1 MASTKARVSYKKKD
15 GLLTVAD
22 DRRFLFWT
30 PADKPGASPAVT
42 VPIADITNLQQTPAT
57 SKNIA
62 LKVVVK
68 DESYVFTFTNK
79 ENGRKEQE
87 AVTDLL
93 RDLIAAN
100 KASVAAQLAPAAST
114 TTAPAQDGGQS
125 GSMAFAQAAASR
137 PVDEGWYDDSK
148 LKSDFQLQR
157 SLLESN
163 KPLNDRFT
171 QSLRD
176 KPDTVSI
183 PQFTAQFWSTRLHL
197 LRAYA
202 IEKAQKEGEYNVLPA
217 IKHTSVLGEDGEYR
231 KVLNVTK
238 EQIALIFKQ
247 YPVVRRAY
255 NENCPRPIAN
265 ASEFW
270 GRFFASRLLKKL
282 KGERIDRNDPQDSL
296 LDRYLDLD
304 EAAAHDAANN
314 PRIPHFI
321 DLEGNEQNSKF
332 KVNREGWEMSAAR
345 HDQPILHVL
354 NNLSEK
360 MLSHVRG
367 AAGGQAHAPI
377 GLDEDTFEQLR
388 LRDLAMDD
396 KDNRVVLNV
405 REQQRRQGGQEEDDL
420 SVDARLYA
428 RQDPEEVL
436 FLLRSDLQ
444 PAHLGS
450 DERGSLRLDRAIG
463 FHSDDDDED
472 DEDDEP
478 MGATDS
484 HTNGSTSTKKRN
496 RSTPRIGSHAA
507 MTAATATT
515 LTSIRQRRSQQSSQ
529 PSADSTTQLN
539 GLSQSTF
546 DTLTITHNTTIEF
559 LHYFWTLFLSGSA
572 TKASIDELQS
582 LVLTLDRSL
591 DRINAVAEQAE
602 KERSEKLA
610 GMRREVR
617 EYEKRT
623 GKKRRL
629 DESAVGGGRAVVEGL
644 VRRTVDAVGKAVGV
658 WREAFEKQTAAAAAA
673 A

>member
-1 MASTKARVSYKKKD
+1 MASSSTWKVVYKKKD
-15 GLLTVAD
+15 GQLTVAD

-42 VPIADITNLQQTPAT
+42 IPVADITNLQQTPVT

-62 LKVVVK
+62 LKVLVN
-68 DESYVFTFTNK
+68 EASHVFTFTNK
-79 ENGRKEQE
+79 DTGRKEQE

-93 RDLIAAN
+93 RDLMAAH
-100 KASVAAQLAPAAST
+100 KDAVAALLAPAAAAKTS
-114 TTAPAQDGGQS
+114 PAQHGGQS
-125 GSMAFAQAAASR
+125 GSLAIAQASSSSKV
-137 PVDEGWYDDSK
+137 VDEGWYDDSK

-157 SLLESN
+157 SLLGAN

-176 KPDTVSI
+176 KPDTVTI
-183 PQFTAQFWSTRLHL
+183 PQFTAQFWSTRLHH
-197 LRAYA
+197 LRAHA

-247 YPVVRRAY
+247 YPVVRKAF

-270 GRFFASRLLKKL
+270 GRFFGSRLLKKL

-296 LDRYLDLD
+296 LDRYIDMH
-304 EAAAHDAANN
+304 EAAAAATHSENN

-367 AAGGQAHAPI
+367 KAGQAHAPI
-377 GLDEDTFEQLR
+377 GMDEDTFEQLR

-396 KDNRVVLNV
+396 ADNRVVLNV
-405 REQQRRQGGQEEDDL
+405 REQQRHQGGQDEDEW
-420 SVDARLYA
+420 SADARLYA
-428 RQDPEEVL
+428 KQDPAKVL
-436 FLLRSDLQ
+436 SSLRSDLQ

-450 DERGSLRLDRAIG
+450 DERGSLRLDGAIG
-463 FHSDDDDED
+463 FHSDDDSDNEDEINTMH
-472 DEDDEP
+472 P
-478 MGATDS
+478 
-484 HTNGSTSTKKRN
+484 TNGSASRQNQLKTPTS
-496 RSTPRIGSHAA
+496 RINSHAA
-507 MTAATATT
+507 LTTASTSMF
-515 LTSIRQRRSQQSSQ
+515 TSIAHRRAQTSGG
-529 PSADSTTQLN
+529 ADPTALN

-559 LHYFWTLFLSGSA
+559 LHYFWTLFLSGDS
-572 TKASIDELQS
+572 TKAVELQS
-582 LVLTLDRSL
+582 LVSTLDRSL
-591 DRINAVAEQAE
+591 DRINAVGDQAE
-602 KERSEKLA
+602 KERAEKVKDMKQQVA
-610 GMRREVR
+610 
-617 EYEKRT
+617 EYQRRT
-623 GKKRRL
+623 GKKRKI
-629 DESAVGGGRAVVEGL
+629 DESGAGGGRAVV
-644 VRRTVDAVGKAVGV
+644 DAVVGPTV
-658 WREAFEKQTAAAAAA
+658 EALGVAAETYRRAFEVQSAAAAAA
-673 A
+673 VG